1 MDNAT
6 DTVRYYRWDFIMRD
20 HQEIKI
26 GCCGFA
32 APQKQYFKLF
42 RIVEIQKS
50 FYQLPEIRTAEKWR
64 MEAPPGFE
72 FTMKAWQLI
81 THEPSSPTY
90 RRLRQRIDQTQRA
103 KYGRFQTTAQVLD
116 AWKRTSLFAQTLGA
130 TIIVFQ
136 CPASFRPTEENTN
149 HMREFFGGVDRADF
163 RFAWEPRGQWPEEL
177 VLRLCEDLDLI
188 HCVDPFK
195 NRPLH
200 GELQYFRLH
209 GITGYRYSY
218 TEEELMRLSRWVR
231 GKPSHVLFNN
241 HAMKEDAIKFMN
253 LKESSHALS

>member
-1 MDNAT
+1 ME
-6 DTVRYYRWDFIMRD
+6 

-32 APQKQYFKLF
+32 LPQKQYFKLF
-42 RIVEIQKS
+42 RIIEIQKT

-64 MEAPPGFE
+64 RNAPPGFE

-90 RRLRQRIDQTQRA
+90 RRLKERIDHRQHA
-103 KYGRFQTTAQVLD
+103 GYGLFQKTPQVLD
-116 AWKRTSLFAQTLGA
+116 AWKRTFLFARTLGA
-130 TIIVFQ
+130 TVIVFQ
-136 CPASFRPTEENTN
+136 CPASFRPTQENMN
-149 HMREFFGGVDRADF
+149 HMREFFGLAERASI
-163 RFAWEPRGQWPEEL
+163 RYAWEPRGNWPEDM

-195 NRPLH
+195 SRTVY

-209 GITGYRYSY
+209 GITGYDYSY
-218 TEEELMRLSRWVR
+218 KDEDLMKLSRWVK

-241 HAMKEDAIKFMN
+241 KGMKEDAIKFMK
-253 LKESSHALS
+253 LQESSHDLP